1 MFTFQGAKY
10 INLYSLII
18 LKNSLKLKS
27 SFLKIDLLNKLEKKF
42 ASNLISWYS
51 VNKRSLP
58 WRETTDSYKIW
69 LSEIILQQTQI
80 KQGLSYYNKFVK
92 LYPNVTALSKA
103 SEQDILKNW
112 EGLGYYSRA
121 RNLHKSAKIVV
132 DKYESKFPSNYDELI
147 KLPGIGDYSASAISS
162 FSNNEVRPVLDGNVY
177 RFVGRMFQISTTI
190 NTPSAVKVFK
200 NILNL
205 LISKNNPSDF
215 NQAIMDFGSTVCK
228 PKNPNCDACIF
239 KLDCLSFIHNTIEKY
254 PVKKKPPKSKSRILD
269 YLVVIDKKRMT
280 LINKRNEKDI
290 WQNLFDFP
298 LIETTSKVNKAK
310 IKTFLSTNYESISL
324 FDDIFLHKSIM
335 HKLSHQNLKIN
346 FWIVKV
352 SNPLIGGVDL
362 NNLKNYPFPKPLISF
377 ISSINKLLL

>member
-10 INLYSLII
+10 INLYSLFT
-18 LKNSLKLKS
+18 LKNVLLILNFDLKK
-27 SFLKIDLLNKLEKKF
+27 DLLNKISKNF
-42 ASNLISWYS
+42 AINLINWYS
-51 VNKRSLP
+51 DNKRSLP
-58 WRETTDSYKIW
+58 WRETKNPFKIW

-80 KQGLSYYNKFVK
+80 KQGLPYYLKFNKIF
-92 LYPNVTALSKA
+92 PNVESLA
-103 SEQDILKNW
+103 SSDEEYVLKNW

-121 RNLHKSAKIVV
+121 RNLHKAAKVVV
-132 DKYESKFPSNYDELI
+132 DNFEGKFPTNYNELI

-162 FSNNEVRPVLDGNVY
+162 FSSNEIRPVLDGNVY
-177 RFVGRMFQISTTI
+177 RLISRIFQIENVI
-190 NTPSAVKVFK
+190 NSSKAIKVFK
-200 NILNL
+200 GILEK
-205 LISKNNPSDF
+205 LISKENPGDF
-215 NQAIMDFGSTVCK
+215 NQAIMDYGSLICK

-335 HKLSHQNLKIN
+335 HKLSHQNL
-346 FWIVKV
+346 
-352 SNPLIGGVDL
+352 
-362 NNLKNYPFPKPLISF
+362 
-377 ISSINKLLL
+377 